1 MSVPFGSIVA
11 SEIDKL
17 VAVARGVFDY
27 QFTATCKRDA
37 FEANRAVADV
47 EVPAVKMHIDAV
59 EAAVFKAEVFVEVG
73 AKNTPCNPAAF
84 CCNVAEGAIEHPG
97 APNAIGA
104 RTEYSVFFFAIFL
117 PGHCADIF
125 QCDVVNTAE
134 YVKAA
139 TGVHGDISFPFFQA
153 HPLFADDG
161 SAAFYGDAVVVIPP
175 GSTASAV
182 ARKIKSAAFDDE
194 VIVVAGYGGDVG
206 EVFEFPGYIANDA
219 AFFFD
224 IEQFFAPPSR
234 L

>member
-11 SEIDKL
+11 SKINKI

-37 FEANRAVADV
+37 FEANGAVADV
-47 EVPAVKMHIDAV
+47 EVPAVKMHVYAV
-59 EAAVFKAEVFVEVG
+59 EATVFKAEVFVEVG
-73 AKNTPCNPAAF
+73 AKNTPGYPATF
-84 CCNVAEGAIEHPG
+84 CGDVAKGAIEHPRT
-97 APNAIGA
+97 ANTIGP
-104 RTEYSVFFFAIFL
+104 RTEHSVFFFAIFL

-125 QCDVVNTAE
+125 QCDIVNTAE

-139 TGVHGDISFPFFQA
+139 TGMHGDIAFPFFQT

-161 SAAFYGDAVVVIPP
+161 AAAFYGDTVVVIPP
-175 GSTASAV
+175 GTTASAV
-182 ARKIKSAAFDDE
+182 ARKVKSAAFDDE

-219 AFFFD
+219 ALFFD
-224 IEQFFAPPSR
+224 IE
-234 L
+234 

>member
-1 MSVPFGSIVA
+1 MPVPFGPIVA
-11 SEIDKL
+11 PKIDKL
-17 VAVARGVFDY
+17 VAVARGIFDH
-27 QFTATCKRDA
+27 QFAAARKCDT
-37 FEANRAVADV
+37 FEANGAVADV

-59 EAAVFKAEVFVEVG
+59 ETAVFNAEVFVEVG

-84 CCNVAEGAIEHPG
+84 CCDVAKGAIEHTRT
-97 APNAIGA
+97 ANAIGA
-104 RTEYSVFFFAIFL
+104 RAEDFVFFFAIFL

-139 TGVHGDISFPFFQA
+139 TGVHGDISFPLFQA
-153 HPLFADDG
+153 HPLFSDDG
-161 SAAFYGDAVVVIPP
+161 AAAFYGDAVVVIPP
-175 GSTASAV
+175 GFTASTV
-182 ARKIKSAAFDDE
+182 ARKVKSAAFDDE

-219 AFFFD
+219 ALFFN
-224 IEQFFAPPSR
+224 IEQFFARPSR